1 MRSGA
6 HRARCGR
13 RSRLCGPWVS
23 SWVVRLALLGVC
35 SAEEGT
41 ARGRVSARCTRLF
54 GCPRPRTRAWPS
66 TLALER
72 RRERGNHAEP
82 ASCGSTPPLGGLRRE
97 GWTTEGVCRVPHIIP
112 EGRPVSPTSPRGGY
126 GAARRAQSRSIDERF
141 REMSLVRSLPFP
153 PRSALN

>member
-23 SWVVRLALLGVC
+23 SCVVRLAPLGVC

-41 ARGRVSARCTRLF
+41 DRGRVSARCF
-54 GCPRPRTRAWPS
+54 GCPHSPRPRTRAQPS
-66 TLALER
+66 ILALER
-72 RRERGNHAEP
+72 RRERGNQAEP

-97 GWTTEGVCRVPHIIP
+97 GWTTVGVGRFPHIMP

-141 REMSLVRSLPFP
+141 REMSVVRSLPFP